1 MKLVVAT
8 FSLLVLLALSGSII
22 ALVDGRSGH
31 ASNLIKE
38 MEKTLAL
45 NPKSWGIRASTVSAT
60 SVEMADEPEGW
71 VKALRC
77 WSEIEAPADCPQW

>member
-22 ALVDGRSGH
+22 ALVDGGSGH

-38 MEKTLAL
+38 WKRRWPTEELGISPRPLAT
-45 NPKSWGIRASTVSAT
+45 W
-60 SVEMADEPEGW
+60 
-71 VKALRC
+71 
-77 WSEIEAPADCPQW
+77 

>member
-8 FSLLVLLALSGSII
+8 FSFLVLLALSGSII
-22 ALVDGRSGH
+22 ALVEGRSGH

-38 MEKTLAL
+38 L
-45 NPKSWGIRASTVSAT
+45 NPKSWGISPSTVSAT
-60 SVEMADEPEGW
+60 SVEMADKPEGW

>member
-8 FSLLVLLALSGSII
+8 FSFLVLLALSGSII

-38 MEKTLAL
+38 L
-45 NPKSWGIRASTVSAT
+45 NPKSWGMSPSTVSGT
-60 SVEMADEPEGW
+60 SVEMADEPAGW

-77 WSEIEAPADCPQW
+77 WIEIEAPADCPLW

>member
-8 FSLLVLLALSGSII
+8 FSFLVLLALSGPII

-38 MEKTLAL
+38 L
-45 NPKSWGIRASTVSAT
+45 NPKSWGMSPSTVSGT
-60 SVEMADEPEGW
+60 SVEMADEPAGW
-71 VKALRC
+71 AKALRC
-77 WSEIEAPADCPQW
+77 WIEIEAPAECPQW

>member
-1 MKLVVAT
+1 MKFIIAT
-8 FSLLVLLALSGSII
+8 LSLLVLFALGGSII
-22 ALVDGRSGH
+22 ALGNGRSGY

-45 NPKSWGIRASTVSAT
+45 NSKIWDVSPSTVSAT
-60 SVEMADEPEGW
+60 SVEMADEPAGW

-77 WSEIEAPADCPQW
+77 WNEIEAPADCPQW

>member
-22 ALVDGRSGH
+22 ALGGGRSGFLAKEFEN

-45 NPKSWGIRASTVSAT
+45 NPKSWGISPSTVSAT
-60 SVEMADEPEGW
+60 SVEMAD
-71 VKALRC
+71 K
-77 WSEIEAPADCPQW
+77 PAV

>member
-22 ALVDGRSGH
+22 ALVDGQSGH

-45 NPKSWGIRASTVSAT
+45 NPKSGISPSTVSAT
-60 SVEMADEPEGW
+60 SVEMADKPEGW

>member
-38 MEKTLAL
+38 MKRTLAL
-45 NPKSWGIRASTVSAT
+45 NPKSLGISVSAT
-60 SVEMADEPEGW
+60 SVEMADEPAGW